1 LLIDDTKVQGLNNK
15 NLVIG
20 QEMKNFK
27 FFFLKNFSATSS
39 TVLDTSFHFAR
50 STFVSSKTNKKYK
63 MNLQGKTAIVTGS
76 NTGIGYE
83 TALDLFQKGA
93 KVYVACRN
101 EEKALNAIERMKAVG
116 GTGELVYGHL
126 DLASLASVK
135 AFAENV
141 IITESSLD
149 LLINNAGIMIP
160 PPHKTEDGFEIQFG
174 VNFVGHFALTGHLFH
189 LLEATKGSRVVTLS
203 SIAHR
208 NATIDFDNFRL
219 EKPYNAWREYGQSKV
234 ADLIFMLEFEK
245 RLRHNGFQTQSLA
258 AHPGFS
264 ETDLQKYMD
273 PAMLASLE
281 LMTAKEGAQPTLA
294 ACLRDD
300 AKGGQYWGPDGH
312 NEQKG
317 KPAIA
322 RIDSAALNETLNA
335 KLWDWAEE
343 ATGVSYPKSLS

>member
-1 LLIDDTKVQGLNNK
+1 
-15 NLVIG
+15 
-20 QEMKNFK
+20 
-27 FFFLKNFSATSS
+27 
-39 TVLDTSFHFAR
+39 
-50 STFVSSKTNKKYK
+50 
-63 MNLQGKTAIVTGS
+63 MNLTGKTAIVTGS

-93 KVYVACRN
+93 KVYVATRS
-101 EEKALNAIERMKAVG
+101 EERALNAIERMKAED
-116 GTGELVYGHL
+116 GTGELIYGHL

-135 AFAENV
+135 AFAEKV
-141 IITESSLD
+141 IASESSLD

-160 PPHKTEDGFEIQFG
+160 PPHQTEDGFEIQWG
-174 VNFVGHFALTGHLFH
+174 VNFVGHFALTGHLFN

-208 NATIDFDNFRL
+208 GASIDFDNFSS
-219 EKPYNAWREYGQSKV
+219 EKPYSAWREYGQSKL
-234 ADLIFMLEFEK
+234 ADLIFTLELEK
-245 RLRHNGFQTQSLA
+245 RLRANGNQIISLA

-294 ACLRDD
+294 ASLRED

-317 KPAIA
+317 KPALA
-322 RIDSAALNETLNA
+322 KIDNVALNETLNA
-335 KLWDWAEE
+335 KLWDWAEQ
-343 ATGVSYPKSLS
+343 ATGLSFPMAK